1 MKFVKNLKRLLTA
14 YKTDKL
20 ELETNMAQPDITIYS
35 SKFCGFCVAAERLL
49 QNKDLEYKIIK
60 VDEDPSKFE
69 HMVKITGRR
78 TVPQIFIGDHHVG
91 GFDDLSAANQSGE
104 LKKLLESA

>member
-1 MKFVKNLKRLLTA
+1 
-14 YKTDKL
+14 
-20 ELETNMAQPDITIYS
+20 MAQSEITIYS

-49 QNKDLEYKIIK
+49 QSKDLDYKIIK

-104 LKKLLESA
+104 LKKLLESV

>member
-1 MKFVKNLKRLLTA
+1 
-14 YKTDKL
+14 
-20 ELETNMAQPDITIYS
+20 MAQPEITIYS
-35 SKFCGFCVAAERLL
+35 SKFCGYCVAAERLF
-49 QNKDLEYKIIK
+49 QNKDLEYKLIK

-91 GFDDLSAANQSGE
+91 GFDDLSAINQTGE
-104 LKKLLESA
+104 LKTLLKSA

>member
-1 MKFVKNLKRLLTA
+1 
-14 YKTDKL
+14 
-20 ELETNMAQPDITIYS
+20 MAQPDITIYS
-35 SKFCGFCVAAERLL
+35 SKFCGFCVAAERLF
-49 QNKDLEYKIIK
+49 QNKDLDYKLIK

-91 GFDDLSAANQSGE
+91 GFDDLSAINQSGE
-104 LKKLLESA
+104 LKTLLKSA

>member
-1 MKFVKNLKRLLTA
+1 MASRL
-14 YKTDKL
+14 
-20 ELETNMAQPDITIYS
+20 
-35 SKFCGFCVAAERLL
+35 F
-49 QNKDLEYKIIK
+49 QNKDLDYKIIK

-91 GFDDLSAANQSGE
+91 GFDDLSAANQSGD